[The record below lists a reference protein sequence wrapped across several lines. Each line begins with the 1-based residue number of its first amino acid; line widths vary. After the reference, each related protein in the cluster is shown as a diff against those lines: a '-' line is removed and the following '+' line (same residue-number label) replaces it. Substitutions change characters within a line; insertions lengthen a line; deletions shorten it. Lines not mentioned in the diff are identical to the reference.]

1 MWLPPLTYISCCFHN
16 NAYKNS
22 IILTK
27 ILSNTV
33 KYLKNI
39 EKILNTENK
48 NVKILVK

>member
-1 MWLPPLTYISCCFHN
+1 MQINCLKNLQNIN

-39 EKILNTENK
+39 DKILNTENK
-48 NVKILVK
+48 NVKILTK